1 MALTDSTHTLADLPD
16 VHTLV
21 EPDRVHRSCYTD
33 ETIFQ
38 QELRNIFYKTWIY
51 AGHESQIRK
60 PGDYVTFMI
69 GRQPMLLVRGEEGQ
83 EHVLYNRCPHRGAML
98 CNEHKGNTGSL
109 FICSYHAWQFGL
121 DGRLA
126 AMPSPD
132 GYKNTRLC
140 KGDPDADMRRA
151 ARVSSYRGFIFAS
164 LAETGPSFLEWLGDG
179 RRAFDDMC
187 DRAPDGEVEIV
198 DNCFR
203 IVQNNNWKLFLENQ
217 LDSVH
222 ATITHISAAKAAS
235 DVEEEIKEETGEDPP
250 FFYKFL
256 SALTTPMSRWEQLET
271 RAYPHGHCMLSGYM
285 GLRPADPDTV
295 FYEDIMR
302 KSYGAEKTEEILS
315 RNVHHI
321 LVYPCLS
328 VQPPFQQLRA
338 IRPLGPDRTL
348 TELWHFRLKGAP
360 EPIYRRALAFYN
372 LINSPSTLVNAD
384 DLINFWRCQEGLSGG
399 QDIEWVSFHRNAGQD
414 KNEDGMTRSVNGLS
428 EMPMREMFR
437 AWSEY
442 MTQGNGHAG

>member
-1 MALTDSTHTLADLPD
+1 MSESAEPLLAFPD
-16 VHTLV
+16 GRTLV
-21 EPDRVHRSCYTD
+21 ERDRVHRTCYTD
-33 ETIFQ
+33 EAIFQ

-98 CNEHKGNTGSL
+98 CNEHKGNTGGL
-109 FICSYHAWQFGL
+109 FTCSYHAWQFGL
-121 DGRLA
+121 DGKLA

-132 GYKNTRLC
+132 GYKQTRLC
-140 KGDPDADMRRA
+140 KGAPDADMKSA

-164 LAETGPSFLEWLGDG
+164 LSESGPSLEDWLGNG

-187 DRAPDGEVEIV
+187 DRAPDGDVEVV
-198 DNCFR
+198 NTCFR
-203 IVQNNNWKLFLENQ
+203 IIQNNNWKIFLENQ
-217 LDSVH
+217 LDAVH
-222 ATITHISAAKAAS
+222 ASITHISAAKAAT
-235 DVEEEIKEETGEDPP
+235 DIEKEIKEETGEDAPY
-250 FFYKFL
+250 FYKFI
-256 SALTTPMSRWEQLET
+256 SALSTPLSRWATLET
-271 RAYPHGHCMLSGYM
+271 RAYAHGHCLLSGYM

-302 KSYGAEKTEEILS
+302 KRYGPEKAEEILS
-315 RNVHHI
+315 RDVHHMLI
-321 LVYPCLS
+321 YPCLS
-328 VQPPFQQLRA
+328 VQPAFQQLRA
-338 IRPLGPDRTL
+338 IRPLGPDKTL

-360 EPIYRRALAFYN
+360 EPIYRRSLAYYN

-384 DLINFWRCQEGLSGG
+384 DLINFWRCQEGLNGE
-399 QDIEWVSFHRNAGQD
+399 QANEWVSFHRNAGQD
-414 KNEDGMTRSVNGLS
+414 SASDEVTRSVNGLS

-442 MTQGNGHAG
+442 MKEGTESVR